1 MCCDCSTL
9 PTMLLI
15 PHSFLGF
22 IKQQCLF
29 CPPSWGPE
37 VSVSTHLSCTY
48 YINCFTDLVNCLGCW
63 CWNTKAAEWLRVW
76 RINQKWYSE
85 WPTLLLSS
93 TWYLTH
99 PHPLLTPHPHP
110 SSRLWSF
117 SLFGATHLLP
127 LQIPSVSICL
137 MKTRHFSTQVFPG
150 ASLHWVKS
158 QTQDP
163 TNMIALATAA
173 ETIGNTV
180 S

>member
-1 MCCDCSTL
+1 MCCDSSTL
-9 PTMLLI
+9 PTMLVI

-37 VSVSTHLSCTY
+37 VSVFTHLSCTY

-110 SSRLWSF
+110 SSRLWPF
-117 SLFGATHLLP
+117 SLSLEQHICFLSRFHLSLFAWWKRD
-127 LQIPSVSICL
+127 I
-137 MKTRHFSTQVFPG
+137 
-150 ASLHWVKS
+150 SLHKS
-158 QTQDP
+158 SRGLPCIEWNHRRKIPQ
-163 TNMIALATAA
+163 IWLH
-173 ETIGNTV
+173 
-180 S
+180 